1 MRYEIRK
8 KSHYEVK
15 NHNLARCIN
24 DKYIRMFIDGTAK
37 PDKIKETLISACSFM
52 ETIRLKQDPTSENVV
67 LVLKYENDI
76 RALATEIKNNLIDGT
91 GYKTSGR
98 FIPFN

>member
-1 MRYEIRK
+1 
-8 KSHYEVK
+8 
-15 NHNLARCIN
+15 
-24 DKYIRMFIDGTAK
+24 
-37 PDKIKETLISACSFM
+37 M

-67 LVLKYENDI
+67 LVLKYGNDI